1 MHLGV
6 EAANAMMKYRNM
18 MKYRKRMVDSMTI
31 VHTTGTLAPAFSPL
45 LRRYT
50 LEEFFAL
57 PDPEGRAHYEL
68 IGGNLF
74 MCLPPDPPHGDVD
87 AYLNASLA
95 AFLSTHG
102 SPGRIYHPQEAIY
115 VDDTFIE
122 PDMMYVSDELR
133 AKMGKKRTSADIVF
147 EYLSKSNAT
156 YDKTT
161 KADTYL
167 ALGVPELWLVDSD
180 TRTVE
185 IKNRA
190 TVETGSVWE
199 SRRFSRGD
207 YATSLVLPGWQVSV
221 DALFAGL

>member
-1 MHLGV
+1 
-6 EAANAMMKYRNM
+6 
-18 MKYRKRMVDSMTI
+18 MVDSMAI
-31 VHTTGTLAPAFSPL
+31 VQTTETLAPAFSPL

-50 LEEFFAL
+50 LDEFFAL
-57 PDPEGRAHYEL
+57 PDPEDRAHYEL

-74 MCLPPDPPHGDVD
+74 MVPPPDPPHGDVD

-95 AFLSTHG
+95 IFLSANG
-102 SPGRIYHPQEAIY
+102 DPGRIYHPREAIY
-115 VDDTFIE
+115 IGDTFIE
-122 PDMMYVSDELR
+122 PDMMYVSNELR
-133 AKMGKKRTSADIVF
+133 NKMGKRRTSADIVF

-180 TRTVE
+180 TKTIE
-185 IKNRA
+185 IRNSA
-190 TVETGSVWE
+190 TVEGRSVWE

-207 YATSLVLPGWQVSV
+207 YAASRVLPGWQVSV

>member
-1 MHLGV
+1 MEILQ
-6 EAANAMMKYRNM
+6 
-18 MKYRKRMVDSMTI
+18 
-31 VHTTGTLAPAFSPL
+31 TGTLAPAFSPL

-57 PDPEGRAHYEL
+57 PDAVGRAHYEL
-68 IGGNLF
+68 VGGNLF
-74 MCLPPDPPHGDVD
+74 MVPPPDPPHGDVD

-95 AFLSTHG
+95 NFPAANG
-102 SPGRIYHPQEAIY
+102 NPGRIYHPREAIY

-122 PDMMYVSDELR
+122 PDMMYVSNELR
-133 AKMGKKRTSADIVF
+133 DKMGKRRTSADIVF

-180 TRTVE
+180 TKSIE
-185 IKNRA
+185 IRNGA
-190 TVETGSVWE
+190 IAEGVPVWE
-199 SRRFSRGD
+199 SRQFGRGE
-207 YATSLVLPGWQVSV
+207 YATSLVLRGWRVSI
-221 DALFAGL
+221 DAVFAGL